1 MESTKNKQKKALH
14 PSAKLSIH
22 LVEDDLVYA
31 ELVGFHLSENVSC
44 TIEKFSSGKDFL
56 DNLYRNP
63 SLVILDFALPD
74 MKGDEMF
81 KKVKEFNPAIEVI
94 FLTATTDVNK
104 VVELIKLG
112 AYDYI
117 LKDGNAQSLLLADVI
132 KIKETLTLKNSV
144 QTLNDLLK
152 DNYNSSEA
160 FIGNNEDIRK
170 AFETALK
177 IAKTEIP
184 VTISGEFG
192 TGKEHLAK
200 IIHFN
205 SNRASN
211 PFLSFN
217 LESVKPENI
226 RKELF
231 GEEVISEGKSFHQ
244 YGFLTKAQG
253 GTLVISEPRLMPVEV
268 QAELINVLKSGDY
281 SMINGNEKMPLDVR
295 FVITSKNT
303 LTDDVNA
310 QLLLKDFYYR
320 FSGVQITL
328 PPLRARKSDV
338 LLLAKNFT
346 NEITKNNNHSPL
358 SFSEDA
364 KAKLMN
370 YSYPGNIHELRNCI
384 ELAYAISDKQTLRD
398 ADITFNPVDLQTD
411 LLIEEKTLDQY
422 TTTIIKFFLTKYNE
436 DVNLVSEKLDIGR
449 STIYKMYKDG
459 KL

>member
-1 MESTKNKQKKALH
+1 MESIKNKQKKVLH

-22 LVEDDLVYA
+22 IAEDDLVYA

-44 TIEKFSSGKDFL
+44 TIEKFSTGKDFL
-56 DNLYRNP
+56 DNLYLNP
-63 SLVILDFALPD
+63 NLVILDFALPD

-117 LKDGNAQSLLLADVI
+117 LKDENAQSLLLADVI
-132 KIKETLTLKNSV
+132 KIKETLTLKNNV

-152 DNYNSSEA
+152 DNYNSSES
-160 FIGNNEDIRK
+160 FIGNDEEIK
-170 AFETALK
+170 KGFETAVK

-184 VTISGEFG
+184 VAISGEFG

-211 PFLSFN
+211 PFISVN
-217 LESVKPENI
+217 LESIKPENI
-226 RKELF
+226 RKEFF
-231 GEEVISEGKSFHQ
+231 GEEVISEGKSFQ
-244 YGFLTKAQG
+244 NYGFLTKAQG
-253 GTLVISEPRLMPVEV
+253 GTLVMSEPRLIPIEV
-268 QAELINVLKSGDY
+268 QAELIDVLKSGDY
-281 SMINGNEKMPLDVR
+281 SMINSNERIPLDVR
-295 FVITSKNT
+295 FVITSKNI

-310 QLLLKDFYYR
+310 QRLLKDFYYR

-338 LLLAKNFT
+338 LLLAKNCV
-346 NEITKNNNHSPL
+346 
-358 SFSEDA
+358 
-364 KAKLMN
+364 N
-370 YSYPGNIHELRNCI
+370 YNGV
-384 ELAYAISDKQTLRD
+384 AQAIGKVSLDTFL
-398 ADITFNPVDLQTD
+398 ITFN
-411 LLIEEKTLDQY
+411 
-422 TTTIIKFFLTKYNE
+422 NA
-436 DVNLVSEKLDIGR
+436 
-449 STIYKMYKDG
+449 
-459 KL
+459 

>member
-1 MESTKNKQKKALH
+1 LH

-31 ELVGFHLSENVSC
+31 ELVSFHVAENVSC
-44 TIEKFSSGKDFL
+44 TIEKFSTGKDFF

-81 KKVKEFNPAIEVI
+81 KKIKEYNPAIEVI
-94 FLTATTDVNK
+94 FLTATSDVNK

-117 LKDGNAQSLLLADVI
+117 LKDENAQSLLLADVI
-132 KIKETLTLKNSV
+132 KIKETLTLKNNV

-160 FIGNNEDIRK
+160 FIGNNDDIK
-170 AFETALK
+170 KGYETAIK

-184 VTISGEFG
+184 VAISGEFG

-211 PFLSFN
+211 SFISVN
-217 LESVKPENI
+217 LESIKTENI

-231 GEEVISEGKSFHQ
+231 GEEVISEGKSFQQ

-253 GTLVISEPRLMPVEV
+253 GTLVICEPRLMPFEV

-281 SMINGNEKMPLDVR
+281 SMINSNERIPLDVR
-295 FVITSKNT
+295 FIITSKNT

-310 QLLLKDFYYR
+310 QLILKDFYYR

-328 PPLRARKSDV
+328 PPLRVRKSDV
-338 LLLAKNFT
+338 LSLAKNFT
-346 NEITKNNNHSPL
+346 NEITKNNNKSPI
-358 SFSEDA
+358 SFSEEA

-384 ELAYAISDKQTLRD
+384 ELAYAISDKQILRD
-398 ADITFNPVDLQTD
+398 VDITFNPVDLQTD
-411 LLIEEKTLDQY
+411 LLIEEKTLDEY
-422 TTTIIKFFLTKYNE
+422 TTTIVKFFLSKYNE
-436 DVNLVSEKLDIGR
+436 DINLVAEKLDIGR

-459 KL
+459 KF

>member
-1 MESTKNKQKKALH
+1 
-14 PSAKLSIH
+14 
-22 LVEDDLVYA
+22 
-31 ELVGFHLSENVSC
+31 
-44 TIEKFSSGKDFL
+44 
-56 DNLYRNP
+56 
-63 SLVILDFALPD
+63 
-74 MKGDEMF
+74 
-81 KKVKEFNPAIEVI
+81 
-94 FLTATTDVNK
+94 
-104 VVELIKLG
+104 
-112 AYDYI
+112 
-117 LKDGNAQSLLLADVI
+117 
-132 KIKETLTLKNSV
+132 
-144 QTLNDLLK
+144 
-152 DNYNSSEA
+152 
-160 FIGNNEDIRK
+160 
-170 AFETALK
+170 
-177 IAKTEIP
+177 
-184 VTISGEFG
+184 
-192 TGKEHLAK
+192 
-200 IIHFN
+200 
-205 SNRASN
+205 
-211 PFLSFN
+211 
-217 LESVKPENI
+217 
-226 RKELF
+226 
-231 GEEVISEGKSFHQ
+231 
-244 YGFLTKAQG
+244 
-253 GTLVISEPRLMPVEV
+253 
-268 QAELINVLKSGDY
+268 
-281 SMINGNEKMPLDVR
+281 MINGNEKMPLDVR